1 MKTNIFTLTL
11 LTLATLTFVSNSFAQ
26 DDSLEYVVRVI
37 YFLPNDRESQ
47 PNIDTKLDSMMKET
61 QQFFADV
68 METNGFG
75 RKTFQLETDENGT
88 VMVHHVN
95 AKSNDTFYHSQLLRK
110 VIDELSPNFDT
121 SKNIYYVAI
130 DVSSENSFDLP
141 NSHICGVA
149 TGNWAFTAASGAC
162 FNYKVIA
169 HELGHNFGLS
179 HNRINYTGI
188 DAMLESF
195 WSAEWLDVH
204 PFFNERKQ
212 TDFNEPTTVN
222 MLTPSRAPS
231 SNAVRFSFEVRD
243 TDGLHQAQLYIPTL
257 NSVVASK
264 RLSSENTTV
273 EFDTTRVVSELNS
286 ISLKVIDVNGNHTD
300 HYYQVDISEF
310 LLPPKKI
317 TIPDTTLAAAV
328 RKYTRLP
335 PNADITTDTM
345 VRLTRLWNILPASDA
360 PITDITGLEH
370 ATNLVALSFF
380 HQNKITDFS
389 FLSGLRELKYLELSG
404 TGISDISVLSA
415 LTKLKTLYLWDNAI
429 QDVSALKELTDLT
442 RLEMQNNQISD
453 VTPLAELTNL
463 KTMRL
468 DNNAIHDVSA
478 LAGFTNLKSLEL
490 WNNQISDVTPLAGLT
505 NLTYLDLH
513 GNRISDITPITGL
526 TNLEYLDL
534 NSNQQIS
541 DITPITGLTN
551 LKYLRFGGTQIS
563 DITPITGLT
572 NLETL
577 QLPSNVSNISVVA
590 RLPKLQELW
599 LFWSQVSDITALT
612 ELTNLRI
619 LKLAGNQIS
628 DVSPLSELVNLEELH
643 LWENPIKDRKPL
655 LELLRKNPGVKIYL
669 KDNRTPLP
677 INLSHFR
684 AERTEAGVV
693 LKWTTESEVDNAG
706 FYIYRSE
713 TRDGEF
719 KVVNP
724 TMIQGAGTTG
734 KRNQYTWTDATAKPN
749 TVYYY
754 RIEDVSHA
762 GVREQLA
769 TVRLKGLISAH
780 GKLTTSWA
788 DLKAKN

>member
-47 PNIDTKLDSMMKET
+47 PDIDTKLDSMMKET

-75 RKTFQLETDENGT
+75 RKTFQLETDENEK
-88 VMVHHVN
+88 VVVHHVN
-95 AKSNDTFYHSQLLRK
+95 GESNDTYYHNRTFSK
-110 VIDELSPNFDT
+110 VIDELSSDFDT
-121 SKNIYYVAI
+121 SKNIYFVAI
-130 DVSSENSFDLP
+130 DISSEKFDVDLP
-141 NSHICGVA
+141 NSHICGR
-149 TGNWAFTAASGAC
+149 ASGEWAATPASGVC
-162 FNYKVIA
+162 FNYGVIA

-204 PFFNERKQ
+204 PFFNERKH
-212 TDFNEPTTVN
+212 TDFNEPTRVN
-222 MLTPSRAPS
+222 MLAPSRAPS
-231 SNAVRFSFEVRD
+231 SNAVRFSFEVGD
-243 TDGLHQAQLYIPTL
+243 ADGLHQAQLYIPTFD
-257 NSVVASK
+257 SVVASK
-264 RLSSENTTV
+264 RLSSESTTV
-273 EFDTTRVVSELNS
+273 EFDTTRLVSELNS
-286 ISLKVIDVNGNHTD
+286 IYLKVIDVNGNHTD
-300 HYYQVDISEF
+300 HYFQVDISEF

-317 TIPDTTLAAAV
+317 TIPDTNLAAAI
-328 RKYTRLP
+328 RAYTRLP

-345 VRLTRLWNILPASDA
+345 VRLTRIWPASED

-370 ATNLVALSFF
+370 ATNLVTLSLYG
-380 HQNKITDFS
+380 QNKITDFS

-415 LTKLKTLYLWDNAI
+415 LTKLNILYLWDNAI
-429 QDVSALKELTDLT
+429 EDVSALKELTDLE
-442 RLEMQNNQISD
+442 RLELWNNQISNITPLKGMTNLTYLDLHDNQISDVSPLAGMTNLTYLSLWKNVIQDVSALKGLANLKRLELNGNQISD

-463 KTMRL
+463 TWL
-468 DNNAIHDVSA
+468 DLSGNQISDVSPLAELTNLTLLDLYNIGIQDVSA
-478 LAGFTNLKSLEL
+478 LKGLTNLKRLQMSA
-490 WNNQISDVTPLAGLT
+490 NQISDVTPLAELT
-505 NLTYLDLH
+505 NLTYLDL
-513 GNRISDITPITGL
+513 
-526 TNLEYLDL
+526 
-534 NSNQQIS
+534 Q
-541 DITPITGLTN
+541 
-551 LKYLRFGGTQIS
+551 
-563 DITPITGLT
+563 
-572 NLETL
+572 
-577 QLPSNVSNISVVA
+577 
-590 RLPKLQELW
+590 
-599 LFWSQVSDITALT
+599 
-612 ELTNLRI
+612 
-619 LKLAGNQIS
+619 GNQIS
-628 DVSPLSELVNLEELH
+628 DVSPLTRLVNLEKLF
-643 LWENPIKDRKPL
+643 LSNNPIKNRKPL
-655 LELLRKNPGVKIYL
+655 FELLRKNPDIKIYL
-669 KDNRTPLP
+669 KDHRTPLP
-677 INLSHFR
+677 VNLSHFR
-684 AERTEAGVV
+684 AEHTDAGVI

-706 FYIYRSE
+706 FYIYRS
-713 TRDGEF
+713 TTKDGEF
-719 KVVNP
+719 KVLNL

-734 KRNQYTWTDATAKPN
+734 ERNEYTWTDTTAKPN